1 MQTYEILVR
10 NRAVIPNSQDMTLV
24 RTSIG
29 IDQVHVMFDNAEWL
43 DFPIKI
49 TFGQGNDLITTPLTV
64 GLIDGSD
71 EWVAEATV
79 TIPYEVIDMTGPIRV
94 TLQGTD
100 SEGRHIIT
108 AQGSPLSVEEAG
120 DVDEGSMPDDA
131 PTQDEWQQAYADARV
146 LMNEMRTTIDNL
158 QAQIDDIVQDAK
170 DEIDD
175 EVERGLAPAT
185 TASLGVIQVGTGLT
199 VTDSGILSAD
209 ETNGMTTSQVL
220 QLANLARLAAYG
232 FDTEFDDYGILRNTV
247 KVKTGAIPID
257 DETIKVNDDGKLYV
271 SLTSA
276 DGEGY

>member
-24 RTSIG
+24 RTSVG

-49 TFGQGNDLITTPLTV
+49 TFGQGEDLVTTPLTV
-64 GLIDGSD
+64 SLIDGSD

-79 TIPYEVIDMTGPIRV
+79 TVPYEVIDMTGPIRV

-100 SEGRHIIT
+100 SNGRHIIT

-120 DVDEGSMPDDA
+120 DVDEGSMPEDA

-146 LMNEMRTTIDNL
+146 LMNEMRTAIDNL
-158 QAQIDDIVQDAK
+158 QSRIDEVVQDAK

-185 TASLGVIQVGTGLT
+185 TASLGVIQVGTGLS

-209 ETNGMTTSQVL
+209 ETNGITRAQVL
-220 QLANLARLAAYG
+220 QLANLARLATYG
-232 FDTEFDDYGILRNTV
+232 FDTEFDDLGILKNTV
-247 KVKTGAIPID
+247 KVKTGALPID
-257 DETIKVNDDGKLYV
+257 GETIKVNDDGKLYV
-271 SLTSA
+271 ALTSA

>member
-131 PTQDEWQQAYADARV
+131 PTQDEWQQAYADARI

-158 QAQIDDIVQDAK
+158 QAQIDGIVQDAK

-175 EVERGLAPAT
+175 EVERGLSPAT
-185 TASLGVIQVGTGLT
+185 TASLGVVQIGTGLT